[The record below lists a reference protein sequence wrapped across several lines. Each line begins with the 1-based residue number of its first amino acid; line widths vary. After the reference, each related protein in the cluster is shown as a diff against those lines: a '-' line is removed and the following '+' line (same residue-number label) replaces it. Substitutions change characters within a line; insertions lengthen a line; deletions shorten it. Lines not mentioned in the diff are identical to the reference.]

1 MRSSSQFGDERF
13 FASRISNITMIPILI
28 NDTGRWLDRFSE
40 VLDRWE
46 SILNQVQADY
56 IVGDY
61 SNIAKLSSAS
71 ESIHAEIQRCKDDRK
86 ELLRLATDL
95 GFGTHSLKGLSV
107 QLDSQWPAL
116 WTHRIANLEHQVSRI
131 QQLSMGLWVTAFQSK
146 SYVTELLL
154 ILATGTTERAT
165 YSANESHAQEGGFLI
180 DEAA

>member
-1 MRSSSQFGDERF
+1 M
-13 FASRISNITMIPILI
+13 
-28 NDTGRWLDRFSE
+28 DRFSE

-56 IVGDY
+56 LNGDY
-61 SNIAKLSSAS
+61 SNIAKLSSTS
-71 ESIHAEIQRCKDDRK
+71 ESLHAEIQSCKDDRQA
-86 ELLRLATDL
+86 LLQLAATL

-116 WTHRIANLEHQVSRI
+116 WTHRIANLEHQVNRI

-154 ILATGTTERAT
+154 ILATGTMERAT
-165 YSANESHAQEGGFLI
+165 YSQNESHTQEGGFLI

>member
-1 MRSSSQFGDERF
+1 M
-13 FASRISNITMIPILI
+13 
-28 NDTGRWLDRFSE
+28 DRFSE

-46 SILNQVQADY
+46 LILNQVQADY

-61 SNIAKLSSAS
+61 ANIAKLSAES
-71 ESIHAEIQRCKDDRK
+71 ESIHAEIQSCRDDRQA
-86 ELLRLATDL
+86 LLRHATNL
-95 GFGTHSLKGLSV
+95 GFGTHSLRGLSV

-116 WTHRIANLEHQVSRI
+116 WTHRIANLEHQVNRI

-154 ILATGTTERAT
+154 ILATGSIERAT
-165 YSANESHAQEGGFLI
+165 YSPNEPHTQEGGYLI

>member
-1 MRSSSQFGDERF
+1 
-13 FASRISNITMIPILI
+13 MIPILI

-61 SNIAKLSSAS
+61 SNIEKLSSTG
-71 ESIHAEIQRCKDDRK
+71 ESIHAEIQSCKDGRQS
-86 ELLRLATDL
+86 LLRHATSL
-95 GFGTHSLKGLSV
+95 GFCTHSLKGLSV

-116 WTHRIANLEHQVSRI
+116 WTHRIANLEHQINRI

-146 SYVTELLL
+146 SFVTELLL
-154 ILATGTTERAT
+154 ILATGTMERAT
-165 YSANESHAQEGGFLI
+165 YSPDESHSHEGGFLI